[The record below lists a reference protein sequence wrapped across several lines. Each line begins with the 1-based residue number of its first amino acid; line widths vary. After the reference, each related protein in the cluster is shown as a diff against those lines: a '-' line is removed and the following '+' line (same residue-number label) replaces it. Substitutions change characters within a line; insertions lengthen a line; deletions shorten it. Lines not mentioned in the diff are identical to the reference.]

1 MENPSQYLDI
11 LIRELA
17 KLPGIGTKSA
27 SRLAFHILKEP
38 SSEVE
43 RLIGAMVSLKEN
55 IQTCTVCGGIADN
68 EVCSICADTERDEYS
83 LCVVENAKDMLTIE
97 ATGEFQ
103 GRYHVLM
110 GILSPLDGVGPEDLN
125 IAPLIERC
133 GRESV
138 SEIILALNPTVEGD
152 ATCLYLAKILKPS
165 GITVTRIAHGLPVGS
180 DLEFVDTATIVKSFE
195 GRSRM

>member
-43 RLIGAMVSLKEN
+43 RLIEAMVSLKEN